1 MRVLL
6 AGGDWGY
13 WTPIDSR
20 FETTGHRVF
29 GLVRSAKSSESML
42 ILRWALCLRAS
53 PPALAGTLNSSQELF
68 GYRK

>member
-6 AGGDWGY
+6 TGATGAIGRRL
-13 WTPIDSR
+13 IRSLKQH
-20 FETTGHRVF
+20 GHRVF

-42 ILRWALCLRAS
+42 ILIEMGVS
-53 PPALAGTLNSSQELF
+53 PPALARTLNSSQELF